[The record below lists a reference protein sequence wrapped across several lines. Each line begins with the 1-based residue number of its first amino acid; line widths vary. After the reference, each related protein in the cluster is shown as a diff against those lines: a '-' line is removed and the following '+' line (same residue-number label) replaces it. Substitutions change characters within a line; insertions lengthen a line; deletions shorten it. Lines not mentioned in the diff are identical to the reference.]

1 LNTAMHVA
9 LIVGGVLVV
18 LIAVWIPIIVW
29 LRRRGRAVA
38 GQLATDIEGEAIV
51 RAPEKGSYRGATA
64 PGYPVVK
71 NTGLIALTRR
81 RLVFRTLTGK
91 VIEIPVETITGVRE
105 ATVFKGS
112 VVGGHKHLIVQTAA
126 GEIGFFV
133 FSGTDSW
140 IAALSTPTPGPPTLP

>member
-1 LNTAMHVA
+1 LNTAMYVA
-9 LIVGGVLVV
+9 LIVFGVLAV
-18 LIAVWIPIIVW
+18 LALVWIPIIVW

-38 GQLATDIEGEAIV
+38 GLLAAEIEGETIV

-71 NTGLIALTRR
+71 NTGLIALTKR

-91 VIEIPVETITGVRE
+91 VIEVPVDAITGVRE

-126 GEIGFFV
+126 GEIGFYV
-133 FSGTDSW
+133 FSGTAGW
-140 IAALSTPTPGPPTLP
+140 MAALSAPTAGPPTSP